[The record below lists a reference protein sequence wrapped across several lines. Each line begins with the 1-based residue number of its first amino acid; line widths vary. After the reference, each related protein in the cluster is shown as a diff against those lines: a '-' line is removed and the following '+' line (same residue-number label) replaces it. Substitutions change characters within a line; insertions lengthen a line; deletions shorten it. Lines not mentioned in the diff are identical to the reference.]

1 MSALGM
7 GGRRGELD
15 KIALISDI
23 HGNVPALQA
32 ALQDIARRS
41 IQRIFCLGDL
51 VGKGPH
57 SERVVDICQ
66 AVCER
71 TIKGNWDDALA
82 TTKTDNPTIQWH
94 QRRLGRTR
102 LEFLKDL
109 PNTIEFVMSG
119 KQIRLFH
126 ASQKSVHYR
135 VRQPDPIEKLQAMF
149 DNTDFTGHTF
159 TPDVVGYGDIHEVY
173 VRSFIGKTLFNVG
186 SVGNPHDMPQAAYG
200 ILEGTYGSEAED
212 CLSIHLVRVPYD
224 IELAIRQAQDEKMP
238 SLEPYAHELRTAQ
251 YRGPAEYAKEREALK
266 KKHGVEEASA

>member
-7 GGRRGELD
+7 EGRRGELD

-32 ALQDIARRS
+32 ALHDIARRG
-41 IQRIFCLGDL
+41 IQRVFCLGDL

-109 PNTIEFVMSG
+109 LNTIEFVMSG

-149 DNTDFTGHTF
+149 DNTDFTDTRLPRTSSAMGISMRFMSGVLSARRCSTS
-159 TPDVVGYGDIHEVY
+159 GA
-173 VRSFIGKTLFNVG
+173 S
-186 SVGNPHDMPQAAYG
+186 G
-200 ILEGTYGSEAED
+200 ILTT
-212 CLSIHLVRVPYD
+212 CPRP
-224 IELAIRQAQDEKMP
+224 
-238 SLEPYAHELRTAQ
+238 RTASWKV
-251 YRGPAEYAKEREALK
+251 PTEARRRTVSRSTWFAFRTTSSSRYDKPRTRRCRALNRTRMN
-266 KKHGVEEASA
+266 SARLSTGDLPNTPKSGKR